1 MSKDYREY
9 RQDGDGFVLSEV
21 STLDSD
27 NITKEDA
34 MEKMSQNLRE
44 INRLQ
49 QALYAEGREGII
61 FIFQAMDAAGKDGTI
76 REVFSS
82 LSPHGVKEHCFKAP
96 SVEDLSHDFL
106 WRFWSALP
114 EKGHISIFN
123 RSYYEDV
130 LVGKVHKLHKKMR
143 VPARVNTDHVIRDR
157 YKQIKDYEEYLYK
170 TGTRVV
176 KIFLNVSKDEQ
187 ARRFISR
194 METPRKFWKVSPGDL
209 KEREYWDE
217 YQDAFESM
225 INKTSTPECP
235 WFIVP
240 ADDKWYQ
247 RYIVSEI
254 VLNTLREANPQF
266 PESVVEQ
273 SEIDLAYAQLKRELG
288 EPLLP

>member
-1 MSKDYREY
+1 MKTIKDYKYEK
-9 RQDGDGFVLSEV
+9 DNKFDITKVE
-21 STLDSD
+21 TKDSD
-27 NITKEDA
+27 WISKEDA
-34 MEKMSQNLRE
+34 INKMIQNLKE

-49 QALYAEGREGII
+49 QALYAERQEGVI

-96 SVEDLSHDFL
+96 TSKELAHDFL
-106 WRFWSALP
+106 WRFWDALP

-130 LVGKVHKLHKKMR
+130 LVGKVHKLYKNMR
-143 VPARVNTDHVIRDR
+143 VPKRVNTEHVIKDR
-157 YKQIKDYEEYLYK
+157 YKAIKDYEEYLYK

-194 METPRKFWKVSPGDL
+194 METPRKFWKVSPSDL
-209 KEREYWDE
+209 KEREYWDK
-217 YQDAFESM
+217 YQEAFEDM
-225 INKTSTPECP
+225 VNKTSTDECP
-235 WFIVP
+235 WYVVP

-254 VLNTLREANPQF
+254 VLNTLREAAPEF
-266 PESVVEQ
+266 PESEVSREKLD
-273 SEIDLAYAQLKRELG
+273 EYLAQLKSELND
-288 EPLLP
+288 